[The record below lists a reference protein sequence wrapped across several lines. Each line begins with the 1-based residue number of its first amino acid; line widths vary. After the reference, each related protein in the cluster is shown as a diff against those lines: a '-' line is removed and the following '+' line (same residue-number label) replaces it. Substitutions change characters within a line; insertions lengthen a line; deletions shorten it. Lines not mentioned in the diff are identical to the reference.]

1 MIVIPQSADDP
12 PGTAKGLAE
21 EILAKINSG
30 IPFAEMARVNSAGS
44 QRAEGGDRGWVDR
57 AYLTPALRQVVFSLK
72 PGQRSGVIDLPK
84 TPEQP
89 EACYLLQVD
98 DVRAAHVKDLK
109 EVRADIERTLMLE
122 ENRRLHKLWIERL
135 KKKSFIEYY

>member
-1 MIVIPQSADDP
+1 
-12 PGTAKGLAE
+12 
-21 EILAKINSG
+21 
-30 IPFAEMARVNSAGS
+30 
-44 QRAEGGDRGWVDR
+44 
-57 AYLTPALRQVVFSLK
+57 
-72 PGQRSGVIDLPK
+72 
-84 TPEQP
+84 
-89 EACYLLQVD
+89 VD